1 MPETGDNDELEPQ
14 ELKHL
19 RIREISL
26 VDRPANKR
34 TFLLFKSDGAEGD
47 SIMPT
52 LTGKETAA
60 IEEALNTGFDGEEDV
75 LKAMEARAKDG
86 KLSEKARNALKG
98 ALRLIGAHTELSDVM
113 KADSEDPKPEP
124 KPENEPKPEP
134 EAKLDETP
142 EVTPDIPASV
152 EKVLKAEREAH
163 KAELAKRD
171 VVIAELKKFQV
182 EMVAKADLVEV
193 EKLVDTMNLP
203 SMSREDQIKLVRSW
217 TPEQREKFAGW
228 AEGLTKSIDL
238 STPIGSPRRG
248 VDVPESAQDETMRLA
263 NARVEKDASG
273 KLDLADAIVKVRAER
288 PDLAARSRLEALG
301 QGG

>member
-1 MPETGDNDELEPQ
+1 
-14 ELKHL
+14 
-19 RIREISL
+19 
-26 VDRPANKR
+26 
-34 TFLLFKSDGAEGD
+34 
-47 SIMPT
+47 MPT
-52 LTGKETAA
+52 LTEEETAA
-60 IEEALNTGFDGEEDV
+60 IVGALNTAVDGEDA
-75 LKAMEARAKDG
+75 LMKAMTARAKD
-86 KLSEKARNALKG
+86 KLTDNERNALKG
-98 ALRLIGAHTELSDVM
+98 ALRLLGSSKSFADIV
-113 KADSEDPKPEP
+113 KAITEDPKPEEKP
-124 KPENEPKPEP
+124 KDEPKPEP
-134 EAKLDETP
+134 EAKPDETP
-142 EVTPDIPASV
+142 EVKPDIPAEV

-171 VVIAELKKFQV
+171 AEILDLKKFQA

-273 KLDLADAIVKVRAER
+273 KLELADAIVKVRAER

>member
-1 MPETGDNDELEPQ
+1 MPDTGDNDELEPQ

-52 LTGKETAA
+52 LTEGETAA
-60 IEEALNTGFDGEEDV
+60 IEGALNTAVDGEDA
-75 LKAMEARAKDG
+75 LMKAMASRAKDG
-86 KLSEKARNALKG
+86 KLSEKDRNALKG
-98 ALRLIGAHTELSDVM
+98 ALRLLGSSAAFADIV
-113 KADSEDPKPEP
+113 KAISEDPKPEEKTEE
-124 KPENEPKPEP
+124 KPDEKTETKP
-134 EAKLDETP
+134 DETP

-171 VVIAELKKFQV
+171 AEIGDLKKFQA

-263 NARVEKDASG
+263 KARVEKDASG
-273 KLDLADAIVKVRAER
+273 KLDLADAIMKVRAED
-288 PDLAARSRLEALG
+288 PALARRSDAEATR
-301 QGG
+301 GG